1 MGQMRSIHRDKMRF
15 FLYDPLVCGKAYQTT
30 AAIPTHGSFG
40 SVGIKIDHAKIV
52 SICFLE
58 EHQAI
63 RTNAKTTVAERRNR
77 LGIEMKSLISVIDD
91 DEVISGSLVFV
102 KLHDPI

>member
-1 MGQMRSIHRDKMRF
+1 
-15 FLYDPLVCGKAYQTT
+15 
-30 AAIPTHGSFG
+30 
-40 SVGIKIDHAKIV
+40 
-52 SICFLE
+52 LE